1 MGTFGV
7 EAFANDDALDWLLEL
22 DPAAGVRPVLA
33 ALERAAGAA
42 DPHLD
47 AHTASVALAAAELL
61 AALRGRPHPALP
73 ELAADW
79 VANVTLAS
87 PTGSAPGAE
96 ELALATRALDLVV
109 TSSALAEI
117 WSQQDDQARWQGALD
132 DLRMR
137 LAAAGGVAPAE
148 PDS

>member
-1 MGTFGV
+1 VGTLGV

-22 DPAAGVRPVLA
+22 DPADGVRPVLA
-33 ALERAAGAA
+33 ALERAAGAI

-47 AHTASVALAAAELL
+47 AHTAAVALAAAELL

-73 ELAADW
+73 EMAADW
-79 VANVTLAS
+79 VAAVTLAS
-87 PTGSAPGAE
+87 PTGAAPDEE

-117 WSQQDDQARWQGALD
+117 WSQRPDDAEWRSELD
-132 DLRMR
+132 RLRLR
-137 LAAAGGVAPAE
+137 L
-148 PDS
+148 SL

>member
-1 MGTFGV
+1 MGTLGV

-47 AHTASVALAAAELL
+47 AHTAAVALAAAELL
-61 AALRGRPHPALP
+61 AALRGHPHPTLP
-73 ELAADW
+73 EIATDW
-79 VANVTLAS
+79 VAAVTLAS
-87 PTGSAPGAE
+87 PTGAAPGTE

-109 TSSALAEI
+109 TSSALAEL
-117 WSQQDDQARWQGALD
+117 WSQRPDDAEWRSELD
-132 DLRMR
+132 GLRLR
-137 LAAAGGVAPAE
+137 L
-148 PDS
+148 SL

>member
-1 MGTFGV
+1 MGTLGA

-22 DPAAGVRPVLA
+22 DPADGVRPVLA
-33 ALERAAGAA
+33 VLERAAGAI

-47 AHTASVALAAAELL
+47 VHTAAVALAAAELL

-73 ELAADW
+73 EVAADW
-79 VANVTLAS
+79 VAAVTLAS
-87 PTGSAPGAE
+87 PTGAAPREE

-117 WSQQDDQARWQGALD
+117 WSQRPDDAEWRSELD
-132 DLRMR
+132 RLRLR
-137 LAAAGGVAPAE
+137 L
-148 PDS
+148 SL